1 MEVPG
6 VELVVE
12 GSSAEYSDEVAC
24 EHTSDYELWVEVE
37 NSRIEKWP
45 NSDVTDEFLEFDPF
59 VEEEVH
65 KESDMSD
72 EKDFGESRAEGCFF
86 SEEFPVH
93 TPFEEKL
100 PVEFKCFSNIALPI
114 VNKEWIA
121 NNDLRYDDSE
131 NV

>member
-1 MEVPG
+1 M
-6 VELVVE
+6 
-12 GSSAEYSDEVAC
+12 
-24 EHTSDYELWVEVE
+24 E

-45 NSDVTDEFLEFDPF
+45 NSDFTEEFFEFDPF

-65 KESDMSD
+65 EESDMND
-72 EKDFGESRAEGCFF
+72 EKDFGESWAESCFF

-100 PVEFKCFSNIALPI
+100 SVEFKCFSNVALPI
-114 VNKEWIA
+114 VNEKWIA